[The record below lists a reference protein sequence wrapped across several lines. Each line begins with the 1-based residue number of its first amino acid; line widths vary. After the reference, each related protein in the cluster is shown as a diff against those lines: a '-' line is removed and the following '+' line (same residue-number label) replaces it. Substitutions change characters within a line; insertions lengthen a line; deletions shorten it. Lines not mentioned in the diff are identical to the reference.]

1 MLCQRFGCAAW
12 IDFLK
17 FSVPPNGRR
26 QSEIHEQISAS
37 EISNAAGTDYSKTK
51 QTTKIEMEN
60 HGL

>member
-1 MLCQRFGCAAW
+1 MLLW

-26 QSEIHEQISAS
+26 QSEIHERISAS
-37 EISNAAGTDYSKTK
+37 EISNAVRTDYSKTK
-51 QTTKIEMEN
+51 QTAKIEMEN